1 MGHAFYRT
9 SKSMIKSI
17 RITFTSMFLIGLMA
31 IGSLPASAVTTNVT
45 VTNLG
50 FNLDTD
56 VVPSNLSWTRKSIS
70 LARQAQGNLYKEIKD
85 QLNYLRSEGA
95 VRIVRIKHKVGSDP
109 RYIKKLDVSDYLYSL
124 EGYDSDGNLVDSTET
139 LFYNLQGPSSRTVYL
154 AQDTCLFRSFNIFDY
169 ATWFMQQCSI
179 TVESK
184 EKFLRA
190 ALQNWIAMVG
200 GHSPGVPVAEELKV
214 IASQNL
220 SFKVEDNTF
229 KCLGCTDFI
238 WTPYTGFPMEHSGGL
253 WPYKITY
260 EPKSGHLSMRI
271 SKPNY
276 KDLINNVSLVSPATL
291 LFTTPESKLRNFTLL
306 R

>member
-1 MGHAFYRT
+1 
-9 SKSMIKSI
+9 MIKLL
-17 RITFTSMFLIGLMA
+17 RRYFTSLLLIALMA
-31 IGSLPASAVTTNVT
+31 FGSLPSSSATTTVT
-45 VTNLG
+45 VSNLG
-50 FNLDTD
+50 FNINTD
-56 VVPSNLSWTRKSIS
+56 VVPSNLSWTPKSIS
-70 LARQAQGNLYKEIKD
+70 LARQAQGNLYRELKG

-95 VRIVRIKHKVGSDP
+95 VRVVRIKHKVGP
-109 RYIKKLDVSDYLYSL
+109 ETNYLKQLEVSDYLYSL
-124 EGYDSDGNLVDSTET
+124 EGYDADGNLVDSTET

-179 TVESK
+179 TVEPK

-190 ALQNWIAMVG
+190 ALQNWIALVG
-200 GHSPGVPVAEELKV
+200 GYSPGVPIAEELKF
-214 IASQNL
+214 IASQKL
-220 SFKVEDNTF
+220 SFKVEDNIF

-238 WTPYTGFPMEHSGGL
+238 WTPYTTFPMEYSGGL
-253 WPYKITY
+253 WPYKINY